1 MLKILKK
8 GFYLVSMRNL
18 NIAKKGLIFLTAIL
32 SCATASARI
41 GEVRA
46 ALEAR
51 LMSKS
56 DGAYHYDTKEER
68 LREAMELPYRNLFL
82 IMPKNTEQR
91 FYFKRATSGLSLDSD
106 TIQQHDLFG
115 WELHICFANNKS
127 AMEFYRRHG
136 DPMTAE
142 ELEALM
148 QSIASSKNAKWKRC
162 PYITPTRRW
171 DVELKSGKLTIADT
185 ENDTK
190 KPLSEILPENPWRF
204 IYLEVPADI
213 ISSSHYKQS
222 IAFSM
227 LEDYQRIAYEKYR
240 DLIAKQSAI
249 AAAKTAKPNS
259 RKKAN
264 VSIPPKVN
272 KFNAYNMREF
282 ESFIQTQDVKLENGK
297 MAVVK
302 YQMKDVL
309 VGGAKVNRSKDVQ
322 ITMGIPIQP
331 ETILGYDYELSD
343 GSVRAKLYK
352 NAVLFIDTNFDKQM
366 RAYIENVYK
375 QQSDIRKN
383 EAKASISRF

>member
-91 FYFKRATSGLSLDSD
+91 FYFKRATSSLSLDSD

-213 ISSSHYKQS
+213 ISSSHYIRGFEIFLVHPCSYNKHNDNHNPDS
-222 IAFSM
+222 T
-227 LEDYQRIAYEKYR
+227 KN
-240 DLIAKQSAI
+240 AKQERRSFKEGVTRFL
-249 AAAKTAKPNS
+249 KTDSEKRPNQYS
-259 RKKAN
+259 
-264 VSIPPKVN
+264 
-272 KFNAYNMREF
+272 
-282 ESFIQTQDVKLENGK
+282 
-297 MAVVK
+297 
-302 YQMKDVL
+302 
-309 VGGAKVNRSKDVQ
+309 
-322 ITMGIPIQP
+322 
-331 ETILGYDYELSD
+331 
-343 GSVRAKLYK
+343 
-352 NAVLFIDTNFDKQM
+352 
-366 RAYIENVYK
+366 
-375 QQSDIRKN
+375 
-383 EAKASISRF
+383 

>member
-272 KFNAYNMREF
+272 KFNA
-282 ESFIQTQDVKLENGK
+282 
-297 MAVVK
+297 
-302 YQMKDVL
+302 
-309 VGGAKVNRSKDVQ
+309 
-322 ITMGIPIQP
+322 
-331 ETILGYDYELSD
+331 
-343 GSVRAKLYK
+343 
-352 NAVLFIDTNFDKQM
+352 
-366 RAYIENVYK
+366 
-375 QQSDIRKN
+375 
-383 EAKASISRF
+383 